1 MTRLAVPS
9 IAHTGGAQFRKHAER
24 YAKSED
30 EFFKVRAGRLARR
43 ERLSADAAASQD
55 FSAAFAKLLELGV
68 PEIRW
73 QEGSKLLKDG

>member
-1 MTRLAVPS
+1 
-9 IAHTGGAQFRKHAER
+9 
-24 YAKSED
+24 
-30 EFFKVRAGRLARR
+30 VRAGRLARR